1 MTEISKARRVVMA
14 ELFAATPQ
22 RPGRVEQ
29 AVLLAQARRAAIWTP
44 ERQRLRW
51 YGLAV
56 GPDDAVA
63 AASFIALSDTSWWAH
78 AAWHYVRRHPAKAEM
93 VAAYLALDGRVMP
106 RSAREGITRRGFLDP
121 LDAVIKC
128 GWHDIEADGQTG
140 AVDMGEVGSRL
151 GKLAADRPE
160 LLRADAAR
168 GSAGQPGRTVEELT
182 PADWEKVLGYT
193 A

>member
-1 MTEISKARRVVMA
+1 MST
-14 ELFAATPQ
+14 
-22 RPGRVEQ
+22 G
-29 AVLLAQARRAAIWTP
+29 RRAAP
-44 ERQRLRW
+44 RQARESRVKTALQ
-51 YGLAV
+51 L
-56 GPDDAVA
+56 VA
-63 AASFIALSDTSWWAH
+63 A
-78 AAWHYVRRHPAKAEM
+78 
-93 VAAYLALDGRVMP
+93 
-106 RSAREGITRRGFLDP
+106 RRGFLDP

-160 LLRADAAR
+160 LLRAGADR